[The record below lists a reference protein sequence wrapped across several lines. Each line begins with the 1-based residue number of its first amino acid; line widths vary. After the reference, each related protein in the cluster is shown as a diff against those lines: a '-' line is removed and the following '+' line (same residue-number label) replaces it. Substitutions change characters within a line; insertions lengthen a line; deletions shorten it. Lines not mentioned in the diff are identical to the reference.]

1 MNAPVQMGDG
11 IRLLSGALFDYANPD
26 ACPVHIDDIAF
37 ALSNVCRFA
46 GHLPRFYSVAQH
58 AVNVS
63 RIVAK
68 GHEFDGLMHDTAE
81 AFTNDLPT
89 PLKFALP
96 IFKELETRIEAAMS
110 RRFGFRF
117 PLSPEVRL
125 ADAQMLQ
132 LEKTHIKQDS
142 SEWACLDGIESDHL
156 LEIVTLESLTPEDAR
171 ALFLERF
178 YSLNWVSPAQAIE
191 ARRAETVKQGS
202 VHERAVPKGCAQ

>member
-1 MNAPVQMGDG
+1 MTAPVQMGDG
-11 IRLLSGALFDYANPD
+11 IRLLSGAMFDYNNPD
-26 ACPVHIDDIAF
+26 ASPVHIDDIAF

-58 AVNVS
+58 ALNVS

-68 GHEFDGLMHDTAE
+68 GHEYDGLMHDTAE

-89 PLKFALP
+89 PLKFAVP
-96 IFKELETRIEAAMS
+96 IFKELETSIEAAMS

-117 PLSPEVRL
+117 PLSAEVKL

-132 LEKTHIKQDS
+132 IEKVHVKQDT

-156 LEIVTLESLTPEDAR
+156 LDKVIIEPMSPEEAR
-171 ALFLERF
+171 KLFLERF
-178 YSLNWVSPAQAIE
+178 YKLNWVVPA
-191 ARRAETVKQGS
+191 
-202 VHERAVPKGCAQ
+202 